1 MKSSSKKAWF
11 LGGAFALVAATIAAV
26 AYASKSPAEA
36 PGKGHR
42 WLLTAPAPPVTPPND
57 FIQSLIVNVYPGAQ
71 VVSVTKV
78 GVNLQVVV
86 DLPPGSTM
94 DPTRIDLGGGTAFS
108 ATDQGVSP

>member
-1 MKSSSKKAWF
+1 
-11 LGGAFALVAATIAAV
+11 
-26 AYASKSPAEA
+26 
-36 PGKGHR
+36 
-42 WLLTAPAPPVTPPND
+42 
-57 FIQSLIVNVYPGAQ
+57 VYPGAQ